1 MIDLLDNLMRQL
13 LLDQIAEL
21 TDESQIQFQ
30 PPDATWRTYVTNLT
44 VGGNPVN
51 ALNIYLFDLREN
63 RKLRSNE
70 RIRTIENGIVN
81 EEPAPARL
89 DCHYLISAWSPAQVS
104 PLVEPTLDEHALLYQ
119 TAAVLTR
126 AGSFNPSQVYPNGSL
141 ALNAWPPPFRDVD
154 FPVTVLPVDGF
165 NKLAE
170 FWSGMGDGARWK
182 PGVYLIATLSIA
194 LLLEVAGPMVTT
206 RITEY
211 RITDR
216 PESAEVWIQIGGH
229 TLSPARS
236 LAVGNANVTN
246 IGGGGNPVTVNNPA
260 AFNAGDTVTANG
272 ITRAAIIQIVG
283 NDLTLSRALPGL
295 VIGNTLRI
303 ADLVQAQASFRVTNR
318 AGLASGGPGRIT
330 GDDAT
335 NPGNI
340 VSDEVFID
348 TVLATDFVT
357 LQPSASRTRTFNLN
371 VAPANAPLLQEAL
384 PNISVEL
391 LNLAGDRL
399 QLTQTNE
406 AGRFTFGNLRPGSY
420 QLRAQALG
428 LAPVLR
434 NIDVP
439 SPTGEYDLRFT

>member
-30 PPDATWRTYVTNLT
+30 PPDAAWRTFVSNLT
-44 VGGNPVN
+44 VGGNPAN

-70 RIRTIENGIVN
+70 RIRNIENGIVN

-126 AGSFNPSQVYPNGSL
+126 AGGFNPSRVYPNGSL
-141 ALNAWPPPFRDVD
+141 PLNAWPPPFRDVE
-154 FPVTVLPVDGF
+154 FPVSLLPVDGF
-165 NKLAE
+165 VKLAE

-182 PGVYLIATLSIA
+182 PGIYLIVTLPIA

-229 TLSPARS
+229 TLSARS

-246 IGGGGNPVTVNNPA
+246 IGGGGNPVTVDNPG
-260 AFNAGDTVTANG
+260 AFRVGDIVTANG
-272 ITRAAIIQIVG
+272 IARAVLDRIAG
-283 NDLTLSRALPGL
+283 NNLTLSRALPGL
-295 VIGNTLRI
+295 VIGNVLRI
-303 ADLVQAQASFRVTNR
+303 ADLTPAQASFRVTNR
-318 AGLASGGPGRIT
+318 AGLVSGGPGRIT
-330 GDDAT
+330 GDDAAS
-335 NPGNI
+335 PGNI
-340 VSDEVFID
+340 VTDEVFIE
-348 TVLATDFVT
+348 TVLATDFVA
-357 LQPSASRTRTFNLN
+357 LRPSATRTRTFNLN
-371 VAPANAPLLQEAL
+371 VAPADAPLLEEAL

-391 LNLAGDRL
+391 LDLAGARL
-399 QLTQTNE
+399 QLTKTNE

-439 SPTGEYDLRFT
+439 SPTGEYDLRFI

>member
-13 LLDQIAEL
+13 LIDQIGEL

-30 PPDATWRTYVTNLT
+30 PPDAAWRTFVSTLA

-51 ALNIYLFDLREN
+51 ALNVYLFDLREN

-70 RIRTIENGIVN
+70 RIRSVENGIVN

-89 DCHYLISAWSPAQVS
+89 DCHYFISAWSPAQVS
-104 PLVEPTLDEHALLYQ
+104 PLVEPTIDEHALLYQ
-119 TAAVLTR
+119 TTAVLTR
-126 AGSFNPSQVYPNGSL
+126 NGPFNPSRVYPNGSL
-141 ALNAWPPPFRDVD
+141 ALNAWPPPFRDVE
-154 FPVTVLPVDGF
+154 FPVALLPVDGF

-182 PGVYLIATLSIA
+182 PGIYLIVTIPVA

-216 PESAEVWIQIGGH
+216 PESAEVWVQIGGH
-229 TLSPARS
+229 AFAPARL
-236 LAVGNANVTN
+236 LAVGNATVTN
-246 IGGGGNPVTVNNPA
+246 VGVGGNPVTVNNAVP
-260 AFNAGDTVTANG
+260 FRVGDTVTANG
-272 ITRAAIIQIVG
+272 IARAVINQIAG

-295 VIGNTLRI
+295 VATNVLRI
-303 ADLVQAQASFRVTNR
+303 ADLTPSQTTFRVTNR
-318 AGLASGGPGRIT
+318 AGLVSGGPGRLT

-335 NPGNI
+335 APGNN
-340 VSDEVFID
+340 VSDQVFIE

-357 LQPSASRTRTFNLN
+357 LAPSATRTRTFNLN
-371 VAPANAPLLQEAL
+371 VAPANAPILEEAL
-384 PNISVEL
+384 PNVSVEL

-399 QLTQTNE
+399 QLTKTNE
-406 AGRFTFGNLRPGSY
+406 AGRFTFADLRPGSY

-439 SPTGEYDLRFT
+439 SPTGEYDLRFI

>member
-1 MIDLLDNLMRQL
+1 MRQL
-13 LLDQIAEL
+13 LIDQIAEL

-30 PPDATWRTYVTNLT
+30 PPDATWRTFVSTLT
-44 VGGNPVN
+44 VGGNPAN

-70 RIRTIENGIVN
+70 RIRSVQNGIVS

-89 DCHYLISAWSPAQVS
+89 DCHYFISAWSPAQVS

-119 TAAVLTR
+119 TTAVLTR
-126 AGSFNPSQVYPNGSL
+126 NGPFNPSRVYPNGSL
-141 ALNAWPPPFRDVD
+141 PLNAWPPPFRDVD
-154 FPVTVLPVDGF
+154 FPVALVPVDGF

-182 PGVYLIATLSIA
+182 PGIYLIVTLPVA
-194 LLLEVAGPMVTT
+194 LVLEVAGPMVTT

-211 RITDR
+211 RITGR

-229 TLSPARS
+229 AFAPARS

-246 IGGGGNPVTVNNPA
+246 VGGGGNPVTVDNPG
-260 AFNAGDTVTANG
+260 AFRVGDTVTTNG
-272 ITRAAIIQIVG
+272 IARALILQIAG

-295 VIGNTLRI
+295 VIGNVLRI
-303 ADLVQAQASFRVTNR
+303 ADLAPSQATFRVTNR
-318 AGLASGGPGRIT
+318 AGLVAGGPGRIR

-335 NPGNI
+335 SPGN
-340 VSDEVFID
+340 VVTDEIFIE

-357 LQPSASRTRTFNLN
+357 LRPSAARLRTFNFN
-371 VAPANAPLLQEAL
+371 VAPANAPVLEEAL
-384 PNISVEL
+384 PNVSVEL
-391 LNLAGDRL
+391 LDLAGNRL
-399 QLTQTNE
+399 QLTQTSE
-406 AGRFTFGNLRPGSY
+406 AGRFTFDNLRAGSY

-439 SPTGEYDLRFT
+439 SPTGEYDLRFI